1 MQSSTF
7 LMNQF
12 RLTATTTAAQAVL
25 VTTSASLAVT
35 AMTRARPSTATVHDD
50 AVDAMNA
57 LGRIFNEQRVTLRND
72 NSDQKF
78 KGLPANIYQGSVR
91 SEANHLVSIF
101 RECTTSPPP
110 TPARRRARTRS
121 PRTITRWLLQLVVYK
136 IWDASRRGQVRSA
149 SSLLLSSTAT
159 SSKTRRLAPTGG
171 SAMRSAGTAST
182 MSKQHRQSASR
193 ISSFHL

>member
-101 RECTTSPPP
+101 PYGQSPNWPSNDPSHRTVGLSRES
-110 TPARRRARTRS
+110 
-121 PRTITRWLLQLVVYK
+121 
-136 IWDASRRGQVRSA
+136 
-149 SSLLLSSTAT
+149 SSTRYPGTHSSFQSDRQKGWRVKLGVQPSMRTGAPAT
-159 SSKTRRLAPTGG
+159 THQTHSDAADAINGLDQLLDGTRRCRGCSPN
-171 SAMRSAGTAST
+171 
-182 MSKQHRQSASR
+182 
-193 ISSFHL
+193 

>member
-101 RECTTSPPP
+101 PPP
-110 TPARRRARTRS
+110 QRRAR
-121 PRTITRWLLQLVVYK
+121 PGVWHQ
-136 IWDASRRGQVRSA
+136 QVEVQCA
-149 SSLLLSSTAT
+149 VPGLHQQCQSSTGKAQV
-159 SSKTRRLAPTGG
+159 G
-171 SAMRSAGTAST
+171 SALFTFERRSTTGQAASFCGRHESLYRSLYWT
-182 MSKQHRQSASR
+182 RLPLRSEGPHWRWTR
-193 ISSFHL
+193 